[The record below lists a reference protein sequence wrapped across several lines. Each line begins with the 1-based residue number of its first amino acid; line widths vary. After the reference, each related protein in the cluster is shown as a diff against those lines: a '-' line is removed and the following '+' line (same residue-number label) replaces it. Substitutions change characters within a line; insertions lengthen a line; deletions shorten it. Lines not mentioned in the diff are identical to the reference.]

1 MKGFESGYQEKVG
14 ILITNLGTPDNPDA
28 KSLRKYLKQ
37 FLSDKRVVDYN
48 RLLWWLILNI
58 IILNVRPRKSAKLY
72 ESIWTDKGSPLL
84 VNMQSIVQKLQ
95 SKNKDVHIKLG
106 MRYGNP
112 SIEEALNYFKNKNIF
127 KILVLPLYPQAGS
140 PTNSST
146 FDEIS
151 RVLNS
156 WPWLPNLRF
165 INGYHDHEDYI
176 LAVSNSIKK
185 STSNCDDI
193 EKIIFS
199 FHGMPVRYLNEGDP
213 YYCFC
218 HKTARLVA
226 RRLKLSEDKYI
237 LSFQSRFGSEE
248 WLQPYIDDEI
258 VRLAKNGVKNLH
270 IISPGFSVDCLETLE
285 EIKIQYDELFK
296 ENGGD
301 SLTYIPCL
309 NDHDDHIELIDKLI
323 KVNMSDWR
331 NEK

>member
-84 VNMQSIVQKLQ
+84 VNMQSIVKKLQ

-226 RRLKLSEDKYI
+226 ESLKLSEDKYI

>member
-1 MKGFESGYQEKVG
+1 MKGFEPNYQDKIG
-14 ILITNLGTPDNPDA
+14 ILITNLGTPDNPDP

-48 RLLWWLILNI
+48 RLLWWLILNV
-58 IILNVRPRKSAKLY
+58 IILNIRPRKSAKLY

-84 VNMQSIVQKLQ
+84 VNMQSILRKLQ
-95 SKNKDVHIKLG
+95 SKNEGIHLQLG

-112 SIEEALNYFKNKNIF
+112 SIENALNYFKDQNIY

-165 INGYHDHEDYI
+165 VNGYHDHEDYI
-176 LAVSNSIKK
+176 LALSKSIKK
-185 STSNCDDI
+185 STSDCNNI

-218 HKTARLVA
+218 HKTARLIA
-226 RRLKLSEDKYI
+226 EELNLKEDRYM

-248 WLQPYIDDEI
+248 WLQPYIDEEI
-258 VRLAKNGVKNLH
+258 VKLAKNGVKNLH

-285 EIKIQYDELFK
+285 EIKIQYDELFR
-296 ENGGD
+296 ENGGEK
-301 SLTYIPCL
+301 LHYIPCL
-309 NDHDDHIELIDKLI
+309 NDHDDHIKLIDKLI
-323 KVNMSDWR
+323 KSNMGDWY